1 MLTCKVAQEPER
13 VTQQFSV
20 NGHWLVRF
28 PTKTVQ
34 RRSYFFSLPTLCTVC
49 WRPLHVTRSSQALRS
64 RARLSL
70 PGATCLKVIP
80 STNRSLL
87 PH

>member
-34 RRSYFFSLPTLCTVC
+34 RRSYFSLY
-49 WRPLHVTRSSQALRS
+49 LHFAQYVGGHYT
-64 RARLSL
+64 
-70 PGATCLKVIP
+70 
-80 STNRSLL
+80 
-87 PH
+87 